1 MRKFRVILLVFSAVF
16 LIASC
21 GPSTVA
27 AIEGIPLAKEVAAA
41 IEGIPLAKE
50 VKVL

>member
-1 MRKFRVILLVFSAVF
+1 MQRFRAILLVISAVF

-21 GPSTVA
+21 GSSTASTA
-27 AIEGIPLAKEVAAA
+27 AAAAA
-41 IEGIPLAKE
+41 IEGIPLAAE

>member
-1 MRKFRVILLVFSAVF
+1 MQRFRVILLVISAVF

-21 GPSTVA
+21 GSSTA
-27 AIEGIPLAKEVAAA
+27 SSAAAA
-41 IEGIPLAKE
+41 IEGVPLAKE